1 MRLLTR
7 AVSQCVVVL
16 AVLAVTSGAAR
27 GAAYNITWLDMSPT
41 VSGASVPNGSIF
53 FVPGIGNVTVT
64 YSIPATIS
72 DSRMV
77 YAPYA
82 GGSVV
87 VGPDTYSW
95 TNFEYF
101 GTILNSGPDPLVPI
115 GCTITYTFQSQL
127 PAGSVFVGTF
137 GLGATT
143 SFGGGASITTVNQ
156 NGTFFGDYDGPD
168 PLGPTLFTGGAGTFS
183 AQNSLTAPGG
193 QNPHWNTELGV
204 VRIDDAVT
212 SITVNQSQIRG
223 DGIGA
228 NIGFRPEL
236 VTRTSDTTW
245 GRLKHLYR

>member
-1 MRLLTR
+1 MRFMTR
-7 AVSQCVVVL
+7 TVSQCA
-16 AVLAVTSGAAR
+16 AVLALLVATSGSALA
-27 GAAYNITWLDMSPT
+27 AAYNVTWLAMAPT
-41 VSGASVPNGSIF
+41 ASGSSVPSGSVF

-82 GGSVV
+82 SGNVV

-101 GTILNSGPDPLVPI
+101 GTILNSGPDPLVPV

-156 NGTFFGDYDGPD
+156 NGTYFGDYDGPD
-168 PLGPTLFTGGAGTFS
+168 NHAPTQFTGGAGTFS
-183 AQNSLTAPGG
+183 AQNSLSAPGG

-223 DGIGA
+223 DGIGV

-236 VTRTSDTTW
+236 VTGTGGTTW
-245 GRLKHLYR
+245 GRLKNLYR